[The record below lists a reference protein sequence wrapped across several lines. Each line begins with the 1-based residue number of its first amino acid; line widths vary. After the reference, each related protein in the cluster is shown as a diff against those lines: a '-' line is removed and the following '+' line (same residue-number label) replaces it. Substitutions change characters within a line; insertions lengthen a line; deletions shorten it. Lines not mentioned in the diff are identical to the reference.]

1 MKKITLAI
9 TSSALMLMFSACQP
23 TQPSTHT
30 QTTSSST
37 SSNFKLYPYK
47 SAIIK
52 YKQKD
57 KVLIWD
63 DWGRKT
69 YESRHKDSDIIMINN
84 GLEYRINHNQKKITK
99 MRNLIMDWLIVAN
112 KDLRPYYVAS
122 DAEDALYKTGESEK
136 VAGLSCNIWL
146 NSFSSPSKRYCLYND
161 LILLKKESYDWHSS
175 KKWIIEKEAYEAK
188 FNSTIAS
195 KLFTNIPDYP
205 TRNMSKYSTDEIHK
219 LLKEDPAEY
228 KKSLK
233 VANEF
238 KTRGITHKERSR
250 LATGKIGK
258 K

>member
-1 MKKITLAI
+1 MKKITIAI
-9 TSSALMLMFSACQP
+9 SIFPLMLMFSACQP
-23 TQPSTHT
+23 TQPSTNT
-30 QTTSSST
+30 QTTSAST
-37 SSNFKLYPYK
+37 SNNFKLYPYK

-52 YKQKD
+52 YKQKE

-63 DWGRKT
+63 NWGRKT
-69 YESRHKDSDIIMINN
+69 YESRHKNSDIIMINN
-84 GLEYRINHNQKKITK
+84 GLEYRIKHNQKKITK

-136 VAGLSCNIWL
+136 VAGQSCNIWV

-161 LILLKKESYDWHSS
+161 LILLKKESYDWRS
-175 KKWIIEKEAYEAK
+175 KKMRIEKEAYEAK
-188 FNSTIAS
+188 FNSTIDS

-205 TRNMSKYSTDEIHK
+205 IRNMSKYTTNEIHK

-250 LATGKIGK
+250 LASGKIGK